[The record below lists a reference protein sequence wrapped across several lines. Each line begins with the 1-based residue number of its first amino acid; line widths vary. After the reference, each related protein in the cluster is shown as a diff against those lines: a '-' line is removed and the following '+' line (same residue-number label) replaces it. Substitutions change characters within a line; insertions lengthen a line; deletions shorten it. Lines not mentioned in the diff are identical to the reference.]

1 MGTATV
7 KSSGR
12 YSCAGQVTSG
22 RHVNNRT
29 SGTVMVQVQAPVSSP
44 LLTLRPRPTDL
55 AVGDEVELLCEA
67 QRDFPPI
74 LFSFYLNGEMLGN
87 RTALHGGAA
96 PFLFLVKS
104 KQDAGNYTC
113 KAENRVSEETSKP
126 ETLPVDA
133 EGDSGDGVDPEE
145 MVAVL
150 QESVSL
156 PLEIPLDEE
165 VEDVI
170 WSSHIRLAT
179 VVLGKE
185 GQPAT
190 IVVTNPRYQG
200 RVSFPEPTYS
210 LHISNLSWEDSG
222 PYQAQVNLRN
232 SQISTTQHYNL
243 RVYRRLSQPHMTV
256 NFEIPGEEGSCN
268 MSLTCSV
275 EKAGLDVTYSWIP
288 WEDGTDTA
296 HEGSILSTSWRPGDK
311 TLSYTCRASNP
322 VSTVSSR
329 PIPAG
334 PFCADPSYP
343 SEKASTPL
351 CLLAKAL
358 LLLLLFVALA
368 MGLWRIRVQTR
379 CKMPRMKKLRRNRMR
394 LRKKGKPGPSLA

>member
-1 MGTATV
+1 MRALG
-7 KSSGR
+7 
-12 YSCAGQVTSG
+12 Y
-22 RHVNNRT
+22 
-29 SGTVMVQVQAPVSSP
+29 PVSFLPSRGTGDLLCQLNLWKGSRLKVSHRNHMSSSPNEDGIRAWASFSVCPSYADTRSIALCPWSP
-44 LLTLRPRPTDL
+44 L
-55 AVGDEVELLCEA
+55 GDNTFGPFPGLL
-67 QRDFPPI
+67 
-74 LFSFYLNGEMLGN
+74 
-87 RTALHGGAA
+87 H
-96 PFLFLVKS
+96 FLPSLVF
-104 KQDAGNYTC
+104 
-113 KAENRVSEETSKP
+113 
-126 ETLPVDA
+126 A

-179 VVLGKE
+179 VVPGKA

-222 PYQAQVNLRN
+222 PYQAQVNLRT
-232 SQISTTQHYNL
+232 SQISTMQHYNL

-268 MSLTCSV
+268 ISLTCSI

-311 TLSYTCRASNP
+311 ALSYTCRASNP

-334 PFCADPSYP
+334 PFCADPGYP

-368 MGLWRIRVQTR
+368 VGLWRIRVQTR

-394 LRKKGKPGPSLA
+394 LRKKGKPAPSLA